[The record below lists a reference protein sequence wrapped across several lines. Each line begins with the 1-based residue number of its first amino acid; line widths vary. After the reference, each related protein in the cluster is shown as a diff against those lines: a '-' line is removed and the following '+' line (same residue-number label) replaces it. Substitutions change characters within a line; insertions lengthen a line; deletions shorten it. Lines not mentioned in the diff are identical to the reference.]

1 MNCYEF
7 AEWAGSLLEIAQFTG
22 IDDSVN
28 GLQVACSSKPIK
40 TIAFAVD
47 ACADSIARAAEIKAD
62 MLFVHH
68 GLLWGNPAPITG
80 TLYERISMLLK
91 HDIALFAC
99 HLPLD
104 AHKEFGNNAVIAKRL
119 KLETI
124 EPFGVYH
131 GKPIGWKGLLPSP
144 LSVQEILSILLPQ
157 GDAPRAIYPFGK
169 SKNTRVAIVSGGA
182 PFESLQAI
190 NEHIDVYIT
199 GEPSHSVY
207 HLVKEAGM
215 NMIAGGHYLTEIH
228 GVQAVAQ
235 HVTDTLGLSTHFI
248 ELPTGL

>member
-7 AEWAGSLLEIAQFTG
+7 AEWASSLLEIAQFAG

-28 GLQVACSSKPIK
+28 GLQVACSGKPIK

-47 ACADSIARAAEIKAD
+47 ACADSIKRAAEVNAD

-68 GLLWGNPAPITG
+68 GLLWGKPVPIAG
-80 TLYERISMLLK
+80 TLYERINTLLK

-104 AHKEFGNNAVIAKRL
+104 AHKELGNNAVIAKQL
-119 KLETI
+119 KLESI

-131 GKPIGWKGLLPSP
+131 GKPIGWKGHLATP
-144 LSVQEILSILLPQ
+144 LTIYEIISILLPQ
-157 GDAPRAIYPFGK
+157 GDSPRAIYPFGK
-169 SKNTRVAIVSGGA
+169 NKNTSVAIVSGGA
-182 PFESLQAI
+182 PMESVQAI
-190 NEHIDVYIT
+190 NEYIDVYIT

-228 GVQAVAQ
+228 GVKAVAQ
-235 HVTDTLGLSTHFI
+235 HVADTLGISTHFI